1 MNKIMI
7 FAACACLALASCN
20 DFLEERPKS
29 LLSSRDFNKAEAQ
42 IRSNINGLYRRGAV
56 TAHSSVASAYFGS
69 AMTIPGML
77 TGYFSNS
84 YEGQER
90 VCAYAR
96 TLTRQEQ
103 TNNVRLCP
111 KYL

>member
-1 MNKIMI
+1 MNLNNRHEMNKIMI

-29 LLSSRDFNKAEAQ
+29 LLSSRDFNKTEDQ
-42 IRSNINGLYRRGAV
+42 IRSNINGLYRRAAV
-56 TAHSSVASAYFGS
+56 TAHSSAGSAYIGS

-96 TLTRQEQ
+96 TLTRQ
-103 TNNVRLCP
+103 
-111 KYL
+111 